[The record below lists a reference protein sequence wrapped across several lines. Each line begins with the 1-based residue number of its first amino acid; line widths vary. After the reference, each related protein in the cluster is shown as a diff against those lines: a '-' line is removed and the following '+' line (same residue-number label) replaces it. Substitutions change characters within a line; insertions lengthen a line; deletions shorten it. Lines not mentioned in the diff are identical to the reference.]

1 MLCRLDFSGRFSRL
15 SPAWERT
22 LGFSRDELMSRPF
35 IDFVHPDDCERT
47 LRQNAVV
54 RGGGR
59 ALAFENR
66 YRCEDG
72 SYRWLAWNAA
82 PDDDERVIYSVA
94 VDITMLK
101 ELEAACE
108 LPGPE
113 LDELLSE
120 MKTSGPML
128 TVCAWC
134 LKLQGD
140 DDPAWSLARY
150 VALHPKIRV
159 SHGLC
164 PQCLESVI
172 KPQIARL
179 G

>member
-15 SPAWERT
+15 SPAWEQA

-35 IDFVHPDDCERT
+35 IDFVHPDDRERT

-54 RGGGR
+54 RGGGQ

-66 YRCEDG
+66 YRCRDG
-72 SYRWLAWNAA
+72 SFRWLAWNAA
-82 PDDDERVIYSVA
+82 PDDGERVIYSVA

-101 ELEAACE
+101 DAEAARE
-108 LPGPE
+108 ARGQG
-113 LDELLSE
+113 LDELLCE
-120 MKTSGPML
+120 MKTAGPML

-134 LKLQGD
+134 LKLRGD

-150 VALHPKIRV
+150 KALHPKIRV

-164 PQCLESVI
+164 PHCLETVI

-179 G
+179 

>member
-22 LGFSRDELMSRPF
+22 LGFSRDELMSRRF
-35 IDFVHPDDCERT
+35 IEFVHPDDRERT

-54 RGGGR
+54 RRGGQ

-66 YRCEDG
+66 YRCKDG

-82 PDDDERVIYSVA
+82 PDDRECVIYSVA
-94 VDITMLK
+94 VDITLLK
-101 ELEAACE
+101 ELETACE
-108 LPGPE
+108 VPGQG

-120 MKTSGPML
+120 MKTAGPLL

-134 LKLQGD
+134 LKLRGD
-140 DDPAWSLARY
+140 DDPAWSLAHY
-150 VALHPKIRV
+150 KALHPKIRV

-164 PQCLESVI
+164 PRCLESVI

-179 G
+179 